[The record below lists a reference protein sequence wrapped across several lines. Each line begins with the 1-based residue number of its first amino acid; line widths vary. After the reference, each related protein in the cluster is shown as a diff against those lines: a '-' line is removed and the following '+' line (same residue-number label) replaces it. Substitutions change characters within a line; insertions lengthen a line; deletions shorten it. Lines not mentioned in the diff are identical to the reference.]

1 MKKTI
6 LLFFLLSFIAVNP
19 FAQTSS
25 ITNNSNLKSTN
36 LIVSQCDTII
46 KPHDFYE
53 YSLVTPPVGW
63 QLSYGGWAISQ
74 APFGNNIGYD
84 SYFDYLTYWPENS
97 FLYLRKQ
104 IDLSDFAIET
114 LNWYLG
120 VDNGYKLF
128 VNGNLVSEA
137 YADGYTFRWEYS
149 GTINPVYLTN
159 GINIIAIECEDRGGL
174 TAFDMMLTGQSLLNH
189 SITNIQAIPRSDGSG
204 IVDVY
209 FNLNGTENSYNI
221 TLAVSFDGGAPYLP
235 ISSSFLSGD
244 VNSINPGSNKHIV
257 WNGLESYPNTFSVQS
272 KVKIIANPN

>member
-1 MKKTI
+1 MAANA
-6 LLFFLLSFIAVNP
+6 FS
-19 FAQTSS
+19 QSGS
-25 ITNNSNLKSTN
+25 ITNNSNIKSTN

-53 YSLVTPPVGW
+53 YSLATPPVGW

-74 APFGNNIGYD
+74 APFGNNVGGYPTPD
-84 SYFDYLTYWPENS
+84 FDYRTYWPENG
-97 FLYLRKQ
+97 FLYVRKQ
-104 IDLSDFAIET
+104 IDLSDFALET

-137 YADGYTFRWEYS
+137 YADGYTFRWEYC
-149 GTINPVYLTN
+149 GTINPVYLNN

-189 SITNIQAIPRSDGSG
+189 SIKNIQAIPHADGSG
-204 IVDVY
+204 IVDVF

-221 TLAVSFDGGAPYLP
+221 TLEVSFDGGASYLP

-257 WNGLESYPNTFSVQS
+257 WNGLESFPNTFSVQS